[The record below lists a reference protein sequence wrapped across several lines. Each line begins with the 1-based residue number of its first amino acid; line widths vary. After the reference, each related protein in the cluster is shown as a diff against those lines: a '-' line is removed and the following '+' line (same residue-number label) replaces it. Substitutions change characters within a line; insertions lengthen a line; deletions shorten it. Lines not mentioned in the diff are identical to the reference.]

1 MSATLSSARTRAAL
15 RTGARLSVDLLLLL
29 AMLAVTL
36 WLLGR
41 MWSVVWPL
49 VVGLLLT
56 TLTWP
61 PARLLRRHGWH
72 PALAA
77 STVTVVFLLA
87 AAGVVALIAV
97 P

>member
-1 MSATLSSARTRAAL
+1 MTANLSSTRTRAAL
-15 RTGARLSVDLLLLL
+15 RTSARASAELLLILL
-29 AMLAVTL
+29 MLAVSL
-36 WLLGR
+36 WVLGR

-49 VVGLLLT
+49 VIGLLLT

-61 PARLLRRHGWH
+61 PTRFLLRRGWK

-77 STVTVVFLLA
+77 STVTVLFLLV
-87 AAGVVALIAV
+87 AAGSW